1 LRLDAIVHPSAVNF
15 EFGEALK
22 QAAPFGMGNPE
33 PRFALSDLRIR
44 FVKEVG
50 VGHLRFTFEADSGAQ
65 VSGIA
70 FRALGKPLGDALT
83 SGPNG
88 KWHAAGRIKS
98 EDSRFGR
105 KAELHLEDLAAAG

>member
-1 LRLDAIVHPSAVNF
+1 
-15 EFGEALK
+15 
-22 QAAPFGMGNPE
+22 MGNPE

-98 EDSRFGR
+98 EDGRFGR